1 MKKTIMTMMVCILC
15 ALTAQAQTYWNG
27 TADKNLPGEG
37 TEASPYLISTPE
49 QLAGLAARVNEDKE
63 TFEGK
68 YLKLIQDIYLTDF
81 SQTEEVRKEWTPIGG
96 VFYSNFT
103 ADEQGEITGPKIT
116 VTPFAGHFD
125 GNGHTVYNMFYGK
138 GADWGKDFDPND
150 FDMAGWG
157 SSLTDLDFSTWNKAL
172 FGRLSGGS
180 IQNLNIA
187 NAMMSGVCNVALLVN
202 EVTEGSTI
210 SNCNVSGTVTSVS
223 ANGGMVNTNEGLI
236 ENCVANIMASGTSSI
251 NNQGLIFGGISTINN
266 ATGIIRNCSVIG
278 TADQGAGV
286 SYQNMGLI
294 EQTTAGVEFTC
305 LYGRRAPNN
314 AAGFVEFNNK
324 GGVVRE
330 CVATGDLYGVGYLSG
345 FCYENQGRIESSYA
359 TGNLHNK
366 PIEGV
371 DAHATMTL
379 FVYANDCI
387 GQSNVNGGT
396 CINCFGAGACH
407 VADEDNNVNNAYGF
421 VADYHGSPVS
431 LGSMSY
437 SRQANCY
444 WNKDGLTHGTTKN
457 AFRWAGT
464 DLTVAEMQNQAFVDE
479 LNKMAALCGT
489 STWEYCAG
497 QFPKATGVKATNIND
512 YLGGGNGTKEQPY
525 LINNKSQL
533 ENFQWYVN
541 RGYDFYGEC
550 LLQTADIALNASFE
564 QWGEQAPTKW
574 TPIGNRLTNSHF
586 SENLINQFRGNYDGN
601 FHEVQNM
608 YIDDTSVGQGFFGNI
623 GDGTTIRNL
632 GITDVYIRANNA
644 AILAGC
650 LLNYNATVTIQQC
663 WTSGSL
669 KYKESQAT
677 LSALIIRSPNS
688 APVHILNCQSSASVE
703 ALNAA
708 AVDPTYDSDVT
719 RKQCILGNMLF
730 TGKLAAY
737 NKMVPQN
744 SDYYDQ
750 TNAWYDN
757 TVMYIE
763 YVTGDGQQSTAYLQS
778 REAVNELNAFVTKW
792 NKTHTGEETL
802 NYWQWREG
810 QYPVVSTDAT
820 YEPAVTITFQSNGG
834 TEVAAYKI
842 EPNSKIIPPVRPKRD
857 GYFFVAWC
865 TDEALSKPCT
875 FEIPFT
881 ESTTLYAKWI
891 ENTTADYDLSLFDN
905 EFASTFK
912 IKTKQQLRGFA
923 MAVNGVYDFSQVLI
937 NSGAQPT
944 TIRTPMDFTGKTV
957 TLENDIMLNDTTDW
971 QLWGKNVY
979 AEPWLPIGTVLSDK
993 YGFSAHPF
1001 TGTFDGKGHTISG
1014 LYVELNM
1021 LPSAMSGTWGLFG
1034 ELGNGSIVKNLGIT
1048 ASVINGQSYEDG
1060 TFRPAGYNKQH
1071 LSLPGLLAGK
1081 AENAIINQCFVQGK
1095 IIVAENNYTRYAGGM
1110 IAQVTGLNS
1119 TLTNCYAIVD
1129 IEGDDTYY
1137 CGLIGNNNGGTITNC
1152 YSAGS
1157 TYWGL
1162 AGGDSS
1168 YGSTTQSYYNQ
1179 DSVVQPYGNYKGSGK
1194 TTSEMKQKATYEG
1207 WDFSEIWG
1215 INSSINDGYPF
1226 LRQFHPNFKDDAVL
1240 TTIPAAISNLV
1251 YTGEAQSLITS
1262 GIAEGGELQYAIA
1275 VDGEFSTTIPVGID
1289 AGDYTIYYKVV
1300 ADDSHNSIPVVGPIN
1315 VTISKATLT
1324 ITAGSYTKKQY
1335 DPMPEFAVSYE
1346 GFVNNE
1352 TAEVL
1357 TKQPVL
1363 SCEADEDSAPGEYDI
1378 TLSGAEAA
1386 NYDIMYVAG
1395 KLTVTEPE
1403 SYTLTYMVDGEV
1415 YQSFTVKYKE
1425 AITPLEAP
1433 TKEGYTFSGW
1443 DGLPRSMPANDVIVK
1458 GYFTINSY
1466 TITYVLDGEVYT
1478 TETLEYGAKIVPPV
1492 IPGLEEYTIWEDVPA
1507 TMPASDITVNGK
1519 AKDIID
1525 SLTSVFSRGEG
1536 EVYDPNGRKLPALQK
1551 GLNIIRMKDGTVKK
1565 IIFK

>member
-1 MKKTIMTMMVCILC
+1 MIMNKKLLTLIMVLMPCVTW
-15 ALTAQAQTYWNG
+15 AQSYWSG

-103 ADEQGEITGPKIT
+103 ADELGEITGPKIT
-116 VTPFAGHFD
+116 KTPFAGHFD

-172 FGRLSGGS
+172 FGCLSGGS

-210 SNCNVSGTVTSVS
+210 SNCNVSGTIISVS

-236 ENCVANIMASGTSSI
+236 ENCVANITASGTSSI

-407 VADEDNNVNNAYGF
+407 VADENNNVNNAYGF

-431 LGSMSY
+431 LGSMGY

-464 DLTVAEMQNQAFVDE
+464 DLTVAEMQSQAFVDE

-550 LLQTADIALNASFE
+550 LLQTADIELNASLE
-564 QWGEQAPTKW
+564 QWGEQAPKKW

-744 SDYYDQ
+744 SDYHDQ

-810 QYPVVSTDAT
+810 KYPVVSTDAT

-834 TEVAAYKI
+834 TEVAASKI

-857 GYFFVAWC
+857 GYYFVAWC
-865 TDEALSKPCT
+865 TDETLSKPCT
-875 FEIPFT
+875 FENPFT

-891 ENTTADYDLSLFDN
+891 ANTTADYDLSLFDN

-937 NSGAQPT
+937 NGDAQPT
-944 TIRTPMDFTGKTV
+944 AIRTPMDFTGKTV

-971 QLWGKNVY
+971 QLWGNNVY
-979 AEPWLPIGTVLSDK
+979 AEPWLPIGTDLSDK
-993 YGFSAHPF
+993 YGFCAHPF
-1001 TGTFDGKGHTISG
+1001 TGTFDGQGHIICG
-1014 LYVELNM
+1014 LYVELNTM
-1021 LPSAMSGTWGLFG
+1021 PSAMSGTWGLFG
-1034 ELGNGSIVKNLGIT
+1034 ELGSSAVVKNVGVV

-1060 TFRPAGYNKQH
+1060 TFRPVGYDKQH
-1071 LSLPGLLAGK
+1071 LSLPGLLVGK
-1081 AENAIINQCFVQGK
+1081 ADNAIFNQCFAQGK
-1095 IIVAENNYTRYAGGM
+1095 IIVAEKNYTGYAGGM
-1110 IAQVTGLNS
+1110 IAKVTGLNS
-1119 TLTNCYAIVD
+1119 TLTDCYANVD
-1129 IEGDDTYY
+1129 IEGDNIYY
-1137 CGLIGNNNGGTITNC
+1137 CGLIGNNDGGTITNC

-1162 AGGDSS
+1162 AGGNSS
-1168 YGSTTQSYYNQ
+1168 YGSTTHSYHNQ
-1179 DSVVQPYGNYKGSGK
+1179 DLVAQPYDYVYKGSGK
-1194 TTSEMKQKATYEG
+1194 TTAEMKQKATYEG

-1215 INSSINDGYPF
+1215 ISSAINDGYPF
-1226 LRQFHPNFKDDAVL
+1226 LRQFHPNFKEDAVL

-1251 YTGEAQSLITS
+1251 YIGEAQSLITA

-1335 DPMPEFAVSYE
+1335 DPMPEIAVSYD
-1346 GFVNNE
+1346 GFKNDE
-1352 TAEVL
+1352 TAELL
-1357 TKQPVL
+1357 TKQVTI
-1363 SCEADEDSAPGEYDI
+1363 SCEANEDSAPGEYDI
-1378 TLSGAEAA
+1378 TLSGAEAK
-1386 NYDIMYVAG
+1386 NYDIRYVAG
-1395 KLTVTEPE
+1395 KLTVTEPD
-1403 SYTLTYMVDGEV
+1403 SYTLTYMLDDKV
-1415 YQSFTVKYKE
+1415 YKVVTYKYRE
-1425 AITPLEAP
+1425 TITPEPIPEGDYVTFEWLE
-1433 TKEGYTFSGW
+1433 
-1443 DGLPRSMPANDVIVK
+1443 LPETMPNHDVVVHA
-1458 GYFTINSY
+1458 SY
-1466 TITYVLDGEVYT
+1466 TTGIRELI
-1478 TETLEYGAKIVPPV
+1478 LAKPQ
-1492 IPGLEEYTIWEDVPA
+1492 DVQIYSP
-1507 TMPASDITVNGK
+1507 NGK
-1519 AKDIID
+1519 
-1525 SLTSVFSRGEG
+1525 
-1536 EVYDPNGRKLPALQK
+1536 KLNKLQK
-1551 GLNIIRMKDGTVKK
+1551 GLNIVMLRDGTIRK
-1565 IIFK
+1565 IVIK